1 MAKAATVAGSTAG
14 GVGDYDVIVVGAGSG
29 GCLAAMHAA
38 RGGARVLLVE
48 KRPADKIGVKVSYD
62 SIKPD
67 AFDELGLPR
76 PEGEELDAEGSKLR
90 IYSPSKKHWA
100 DCDVPNLLVHRG
112 LLGQRLL
119 RYALDAGAELMAGAE
134 VTGVIIERSGDGGGQ
149 PGSKFVGLAGIR
161 VREAGDGGQV
171 MGGTREL
178 RAPVT
183 IDAGG
188 FFAPVRRR
196 LPLEV
201 FPAYRIAREETIH
214 GYREVR
220 RLAGRARAEG
230 AADGRDSAGGPGPG
244 NGPDDPLIPPE
255 GYPGYHD
262 FLGYESGYLW
272 AVREAD
278 DWVNVGIGVL
288 DRPMAPDYGPGG
300 GKPVRGAIELVRDFC
315 ARSPAITEECAVK
328 GHGGSPYIP
337 LRRCLPRLVAN
348 GFMAVGDAAWQV
360 CPGTGYG
367 IYSSMAAGRLAG
379 EVAAKAVARRMEAGN
394 PAPFAPAADLWAYDV
409 AWKRGL
415 GANYAFI
422 DAIRLLVTSLP
433 EADVDWLMDRK
444 IVGSP
449 EFSPI
454 WVGKPF
460 RYAAGDY
467 LVRGLRGAARPGL
480 MLKLLTTLSVARAL
494 ELHYRNAPA
503 TPTGAQAW
511 ERRELGLYERLYRR
525 LGITLT
531 YRELPEEGGTGG

>member
-1 MAKAATVAGSTAG
+1 MPKAGEVAVGTAG
-14 GVGDYDVIVVGAGSG
+14 TVGDYDVIVVGAGSG
-29 GCLAAMHAA
+29 GCLAAMYAA
-38 RGGARVLLVE
+38 RRGARVALVE
-48 KRPADKIGVKVSYD
+48 RRPADKIGAKVSYD
-62 SIKPD
+62 SIKPH

-76 PEGEELDAEGSKLR
+76 PEGEELDAEGSRLR

-119 RYALDAGAELMAGAE
+119 RYALEAGAELMAGTE
-134 VTGVIIERSGDGGGQ
+134 VAGVVVEGSDGGGGQ
-149 PGSKFVGLAGIR
+149 PGSKVAGLAGIR
-161 VREAGDGGQV
+161 VRQAGDGGQAMAV
-171 MGGTREL
+171 TREL

-196 LPLEV
+196 LPPEV

-220 RLAGRARAEG
+220 RL
-230 AADGRDSAGGPGPG
+230 
-244 NGPDDPLIPPE
+244 NGPDDPLVPPE

-278 DWVNVGIGVL
+278 GWVNVGIGVL
-288 DRPMAPDYGPGG
+288 DRPIAPDYGPGG
-300 GKPVRGAIELVRDFC
+300 GKPVRGANALVRDFC
-315 ARSPAITEECAVK
+315 AGSPAITEECAAK

-379 EVAAKAVARRMEAGN
+379 EVAAKAVARGMEAGN

-409 AWKRGL
+409 AWKHGL
-415 GANYAFI
+415 GANYAFL

-433 EADVDWLMDRK
+433 EADVDWLMGRK

-460 RYAAGDY
+460 RYAVGDY
-467 LVRGLRGAARPGL
+467 LVRGVRGAGRPGL
-480 MLKLLTTLSVARAL
+480 ILKLLATLSVARTL
-494 ELHYRNAPA
+494 ERHYRNAPV

-511 ERRELGLYERLYRR
+511 ERRELELYERLYRR
-525 LGITLT
+525 LGVTLT
-531 YRELPEEGGTGG
+531 YREFAEEGGG